1 MELVFA
7 THNTNKAEEI
17 RKLLPQ
23 GMHLLTLDDI
33 GCTEEIPETAA
44 TLEGNA
50 RLKATHVSRNYDRS
64 CFADDTGLI
73 VPSLDGAPGVFSA
86 RYAGPG
92 KKAEDNISKLLK
104 ELENESDR
112 SAYFRTV
119 IVLIHQDKEFV
130 FEGTVH
136 GQILEKPRGKGGFGY
151 DPVFRP
157 NGYTE
162 TFAELPMEVKNQIS
176 HRGIA
181 FAKLLSFLDNKGLTP

>member
-7 THNTNKAEEI
+7 THNINKAEEV
-17 RKLLPQ
+17 RRLLPQ
-23 GMHLLTLDDI
+23 GWELLTLDDI
-33 GCTEEIPETAA
+33 GCTEEIPETAD
-44 TLEGNA
+44 TIEGNA
-50 RLKATHVSRNYDRS
+50 RLKALHVYRNYDRS

-104 ELENESDR
+104 ELENKTDR

-119 IVLIHQDKEFV
+119 IVVVHQGKEFL

-136 GQILEKPRGKGGFGY
+136 GQILKKPRGQGGFGY
-151 DPVFRP
+151 DPVFLP
-157 NGYTE
+157 KGYTQ

-181 FAKLLSFLDNKGLTP
+181 FTKLLSFLENKGLTP